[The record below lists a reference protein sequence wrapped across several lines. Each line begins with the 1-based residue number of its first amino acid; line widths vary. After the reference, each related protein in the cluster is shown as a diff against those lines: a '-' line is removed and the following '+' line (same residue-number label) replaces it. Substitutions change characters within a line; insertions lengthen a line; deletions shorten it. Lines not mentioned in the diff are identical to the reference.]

1 LSIEKIG
8 PVARTRLNNGLTVL
22 VRENHN
28 APVVAIQIWID
39 AGSADEKD
47 SQRGLAH
54 FHEHMLFKGTKRR
67 AVGEIAKAIEGAG
80 GDINAWTSFDH
91 TVYHVVL
98 ASRFFDLGLEVLV
111 DAVTNPVF
119 DAQEIEREKKVVLE
133 EIKQTLDS
141 PERWISDLLFSN
153 VYQVHPYRYPILG
166 TEKSVSAF
174 TRKKLKTFFSQHY
187 VPGNMTLLVSGDIK
201 TKNVL
206 RKLGK
211 LFPGKK
217 TTAQKAKAKP
227 KPIEPDQR
235 KARLKIVRDDVQEA
249 HFTLGWHIPALADSD
264 VPALDVLALVLGQGE
279 SSRLN
284 LRIRQ
289 GKNLVNDI
297 YAYTYTPQDPGVF
310 VIGGSCKAG
319 QTARALKQI
328 ATEISKFSST
338 LVDKDELSKAKTM
351 LESEALYSQETV
363 EGITRRLGYNQVL
376 MGDPNYGNT
385 YLSRVIAVTL
395 EDVKRVAAKYL
406 THQNLTAIV
415 ILPDKQA
422 KGLSVAKLQK
432 NLQQGLAARK
442 PDSTQPAKDIVR
454 VKIKNGPVVIIQEDH
469 TNQLVSFRAVYLGGV
484 RYENRANNG
493 INNYLAS
500 MITKGTKT
508 RTAQEIATQ
517 TDALAGFM
525 EGFSGRNTFGMR
537 ADFPSKNLD
546 QALKLFCDCLLRPT
560 FDDNELKREREL
572 ILQEIQSREDNL
584 AGLAFDLFYKTLF
597 KSHPYGLPSAG
608 TRQSIVSLTK
618 QDLKKYYNR
627 HFSPDQL
634 VLSIVGD
641 LNPEQVIKQI
651 RGQFRSIALKTQ
663 KRPPTIPLEPRPK
676 NIRVSAKTRSRAQA
690 HVVLGFMGSTLSS
703 KDRYSL
709 EILMAVLAGQGGR
722 LFVEL
727 RDQLSLAYSVSGL
740 SLEGIEPG
748 YIAVYIACDP
758 KRVTEAVAQ
767 IKKQL
772 QRISKDL
779 ITAKELSRAKRY
791 LIGIQAISLQRASAR
806 AASLAFNELYGLG
819 YLSYR
824 DYPDRVQSVSR
835 EDVRRVA
842 RKFLTLDAYS
852 LAIVQPD
859 AP

>member
-8 PVARTRLNNGLTVL
+8 PVERTRLNNGLTVL

-28 APVVAIQIWID
+28 APVVAIQIWVD

-54 FHEHMLFKGTKRR
+54 FHEHMLFKGTKQR

-133 EIKQTLDS
+133 EIKQTRDS
-141 PERWISDLLFSN
+141 PERWISDLLFSS
-153 VYQVHPYRYPILG
+153 VYQVHPYQHPILG
-166 TEKSVSAF
+166 TEKSVSSI
-174 TRKKLKTFFSQHY
+174 TRKKLTAFFRQHY

-217 TTAQKAKAKP
+217 ATAQKAIA
-227 KPIEPDQR
+227 KPIEPQQR
-235 KARLKIVRDDVQEA
+235 KARLKIIRDDVKEA
-249 HFTLGWHIPALADSD
+249 HFTLGWHIPGLADSD

-310 VIGGSCKAG
+310 VVGGSCKAG

-328 ATEISKFSST
+328 ATEISKFASA
-338 LVDKDELSKAKTM
+338 LIDKNELSKAKTM
-351 LESEALYSQETV
+351 IESEALYSQETV

-376 MGDPNYGNT
+376 TGDPNYGDI
-385 YLSRVIAVTL
+385 YLNRVLAVTL

-415 ILPDKQA
+415 MLPDKQA
-422 KGLSVAKLQK
+422 KSLNVAKLK
-432 NLQQGLAARK
+432 KTLKPALAAK
-442 PDSTQPAKDIVR
+442 KSGSAQPAKDIVR
-454 VKIKNGPVVIIQEDH
+454 VKIKGGPVVIIQEDH

-484 RYENRANNG
+484 RYENKANNG

-508 RTAQEIATQ
+508 KTAREIATQ
-517 TDALAGFM
+517 IDALAGFM
-525 EGFSGRNTFGMR
+525 EGFSGRNTFRMR

-546 QALKLFCDCLLRPT
+546 KALMLFCDCLLRPA
-560 FDDNELKREREL
+560 FDENEIKREREL
-572 ILQEIQSREDNL
+572 ILQEIQGREDNL

-618 QDLKKYYNR
+618 QDLKKYFTRY
-627 HFSPDQL
+627 FSANQL

-641 LNPEQVIKQI
+641 LDPEHVIKQI
-651 RGQFRSIALKTQ
+651 RGQFRSAASKTRY
-663 KRPPTIPLEPRPK
+663 RPPTIPLEPRPK
-676 NIRVSAKTRSRAQA
+676 SIRLSTKTRSRAQA
-690 HVVLGFMGSTLSS
+690 HIVLGFMGSTLSS

-727 RDQLSLAYSVSGL
+727 RDQMSLAYSVSGL

-748 YIAVYIACDP
+748 YVAVYLACDP
-758 KRVTEAVAQ
+758 KRVTEAIAQ

-772 QRISKDL
+772 ERISKEM

-852 LAIVQPD
+852 LAIVQPE